1 MRFRT
6 LALALALAC
15 GVSTLAEAKRAT
27 PHVQKHKG
35 SKASKVKPRKAKGKG
50 AKVKRIKPKRS

>member
-15 GVSTLAEAKRAT
+15 AATGTVEAK
-27 PHVQKHKG
+27 QKSSHTRKT
-35 SKASKVKPRKAKGKG
+35 KRTIKPRKAKGRKNTRH
-50 AKVKRIKPKRS
+50 A